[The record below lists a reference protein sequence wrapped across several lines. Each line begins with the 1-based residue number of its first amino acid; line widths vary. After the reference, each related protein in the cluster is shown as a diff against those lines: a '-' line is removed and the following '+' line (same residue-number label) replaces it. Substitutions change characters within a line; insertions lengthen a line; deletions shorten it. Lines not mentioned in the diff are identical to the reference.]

1 MPEIQVNGK
10 EVSIPDDWA
19 QEKLVVVLR
28 DYLGLVGAKRGCG
41 QGDCGTCTI
50 LMNGK
55 AVKSC
60 QLTVQDTVGKS
71 LLTIEGLSVEGS
83 PLHPLQQA
91 WLDEAVS
98 QCGFCQSGQIMQAL
112 ALLLQTPKPDKKT
125 IIHWMDEQSVPL
137 WLAAPHHSRNP
148 ARSIKHAIRGDI
160 KMTIGSMITSRRT
173 FLIGAGI
180 TAASLSVGFYAGVSN
195 FPILP
200 SSSSPAPADGRFWL
214 HITKDGEVVLTS
226 PVHDL
231 GQGTPSSLAQI
242 IAEELNLLTEDIRL
256 VMPNSSQI
264 PYMRFTTGSHGMSD
278 HALPTARAA
287 AFMRETLR
295 QKAADKIAVTTQMV
309 SDDSGGFQINGTTI
323 PYAELIT
330 SDEDLTLP
338 EEMADVHL
346 YTFDPQREKR
356 VVGQMARDRL
366 DRAIVTGAPLYVD
379 DVRLPDMLHG
389 RVVQAPY
396 PDARIRSTNMKDVE
410 KIEGV
415 VKVVFDKSDVF
426 LGVVAKT
433 PRLLDLAMNALQVV
447 WENPDPLDND
457 ALQRLVDID
466 TFLAKG
472 RLEHQIEKA
481 DIAPDTEWTID
492 HRLDLPPLH
501 HAQQEMRTAVA
512 HFTREQGTDVL
523 HLWVGTQDAFV
534 HRRKAARDLG
544 WPEERIIIH
553 PMRTGGAFGGRAL
566 YDVGREALFLA
577 RQVGAPVKVQWT
589 RPDEFC
595 ADRVRPPSS
604 HRLRIRADKDGHIKD
619 WWQATVSGHFLL
631 TEIMAPEWA
640 LDLARMAIADFG
652 ATRSV
657 HPPYLATNRRVEF
670 QDVELPIHVGQMRSL
685 GATPNITIME
695 TALDRLALK
704 LDIDPI
710 ALRLLNLGS
719 ENQRFKSCLER
730 LREMM
735 NTTPADVG
743 EVRGIACGIYHDK
756 SFVACAFDVASR
768 DDGPIEIKRAFC
780 VMDVG
785 LIINPDRVKAQV
797 EGCLMMAIGQVLFEK
812 VIVANGVFTS
822 KSLTDYQVSTFRH
835 VPDMHIELVDSPSIA
850 PAGAGE
856 APLIAAVPALINA
869 VSRLKKM
876 QVTWLPIDAGYR
888 PSRTETIW

>member
-1 MPEIQVNGK
+1 
-10 EVSIPDDWA
+10 
-19 QEKLVVVLR
+19 
-28 DYLGLVGAKRGCG
+28 
-41 QGDCGTCTI
+41 
-50 LMNGK
+50 
-55 AVKSC
+55 
-60 QLTVQDTVGKS
+60 
-71 LLTIEGLSVEGS
+71 
-83 PLHPLQQA
+83 
-91 WLDEAVS
+91 
-98 QCGFCQSGQIMQAL
+98 
-112 ALLLQTPKPDKKT
+112 
-125 IIHWMDEQSVPL
+125 
-137 WLAAPHHSRNP
+137 
-148 ARSIKHAIRGDI
+148 
-160 KMTIGSMITSRRT
+160 MTIGSIITSRRK

-180 TAASLSVGFYAGVSN
+180 TAASLSVGFYVGVSN

-200 SSSSPAPADGRFWL
+200 STRSPASTDGRFWL
-214 HITKDGEVVLTS
+214 HMTKDGEVVLIS

-231 GQGTPSSLAQI
+231 GQGTPSSLTQI
-242 IAEELNLLTEDIRL
+242 IAEELNLSPEDIRL
-256 VMPNSSQI
+256 VMPDSSQI

-295 QKAADKIAVTTQMV
+295 QKAADKFAVTTLLV
-309 SDDSGGFQINGTTI
+309 SDALGGFLINGTSI

-338 EEMADVHL
+338 EEMTDVPL

-356 VVGQMARDRL
+356 VVGQTARDRL
-366 DRAIVTGAPLYVD
+366 DRAIVTGAALYVD
-379 DVRLPDMLHG
+379 DVWLPDMLHG

-396 PDARIRSTNMKDVE
+396 PDACIRSTNIKDVE
-410 KIEGV
+410 KFEGV
-415 VKVVFDKSDVF
+415 VRVVFDKSDAF

-447 WENPDPLDND
+447 WEDHDPLDND
-457 ALQRLVDID
+457 ALQRLVDVD
-466 TFLAKG
+466 AFLAKG

-481 DIAPDTEWTID
+481 DIAPDPDWTID

-512 HFTREQGTDVL
+512 HFKREQGTDAL

-544 WPEERIIIH
+544 WPEEQIIIH

-566 YDVGREALFLA
+566 YDVGREALLLA
-577 RQVGAPVKVQWT
+577 LQVGAPVRVQWT
-589 RPDEFC
+589 REDEFR

-604 HRLRIRADKDGHIKD
+604 HRLRIRADRQGEIQD

-652 ATRSV
+652 ATRSIY
-657 HPPYLATNRRVEF
+657 PPYLAINRRVEF

-710 ALRLLNLGS
+710 ALRLLNLGAK
-719 ENQRFKSCLER
+719 NQRLKNCLER

-735 NTTPADVG
+735 IATPADQG

-768 DDGPIEIKRAFC
+768 DDGPIEVKSAFC

-812 VIVANGVFTS
+812 ANVANGVFKS
-822 KSLTDYQVSTFRH
+822 KSLTDYQVPTFRH
-835 VPDMHIELVDSPSIA
+835 VPDMHIELINSQSIA

-856 APLIAAVPALINA
+856 APLIAAVPALTNA

-876 QVTWLPIDAGYR
+876 RVARLPIDAILR
-888 PSRTETIW
+888 PHRSENT